1 MTEIDSPILK
11 IAILDRSATVRQS
24 GVSINASLDQDDSIM
39 MLHQDAKRAFGLPA
53 RPLRVAMLIIVQL
66 DTSDD
71 FWL

>member
-1 MTEIDSPILK
+1 VTEIDSPILK